1 MVAEILEGE
10 GRVVRVE
17 RREGGTTITL
27 ALCFDLEIKVFVL
40 YDGTVASA
48 VGAPVAQATNE
59 GMVYGEALG
68 MFCFLSWPEFG
79 IESMS
84 LSCRPTC
91 ERQEY
96 GLDSW
101 LTLQKLTMATTQT
114 IRWLRWMASRCRTN
128 MAPSPVAMES
138 LPKPSAVAQASTMP
152 LLATTA

>member
-40 YDGTVASA
+40 YDGAVASA
-48 VGAPVAQATNE
+48 VAAPVAQATTE
-59 GMVYGEALG
+59 GMMYGEAMS

-79 IESMS
+79 LQSMS
-84 LSCRPTC
+84 LSCRLTC
-91 ERQEY
+91 GHQEY
-96 GLDSW
+96 GFESW
-101 LTLQKLTMATTQT
+101 LTLQKLTMATTRT
-114 IRWLRWMASRCRTN
+114 IRSFRWMV
-128 MAPSPVAMES
+128 PSPVAMAS

-152 LLATTA
+152 LSATAL